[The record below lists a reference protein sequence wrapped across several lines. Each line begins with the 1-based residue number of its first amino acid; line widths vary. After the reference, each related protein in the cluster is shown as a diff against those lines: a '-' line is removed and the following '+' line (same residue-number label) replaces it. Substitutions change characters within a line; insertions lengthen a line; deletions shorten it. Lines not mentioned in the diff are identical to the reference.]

1 MNSEIKLKNV
11 MRCLILILYL
21 LFNINLLAQK
31 DLTPQQIKDKMS
43 QIREETN
50 WSDPVAAKKANE
62 EIKKLSKELMM
73 LRVNKNPSN
82 QTDSIQA
89 EIQKENIES
98 ISKTWNQMM
107 ESAKLGEEGDISLG
121 KPIREEII
129 EEFKEDEKIKFGTL
143 LTEDL
148 EILVIDMSVNGV
160 GILIDNME
168 LLKSIKV
175 LVITG
180 GEKNIPA
187 NLNLILKKAAHY
199 PLTALYIV
207 NFKAHLSSLPAEI
220 YSFPNLDTL
229 GLFNNNIKSFSATL
243 EKFKEL
249 KVLYLDNNPISTV
262 YEPVSKLTG
271 LEKLGLINTKI
282 TEAEILKIRSLL
294 TNCVVFTK

>member
-107 ESAKLGEEGDISLG
+107 ESAKLGEEGDILLG

-229 GLFNNNIKSFSATL
+229 GLFNNNIKSFSAKL

-282 TEAEILKIRSLL
+282 TETEILKIRSLL